1 MRRDLVRASDAQLF
15 ADFPHHCVEPI
26 RWTAAGTGEHK
37 PVAVRVEGIAIDQ
50 HGTRCIKAVLTVR
63 RQGCAMVT
71 RKRFRT
77 VLNALALYTIAAL
90 VIGYFGV
97 NAYSGNRG
105 LRAKQDLDQQI
116 AELSAELDALK
127 AERANWERR
136 VSLLKSESIDPD
148 MLDERAR
155 VLLNYA
161 DPRELTLRLKKQ
173 P

>member
-1 MRRDLVRASDAQLF
+1 MPDAPRSRRCAEIKRLGWGHR
-15 ADFPHHCVEPI
+15 
-26 RWTAAGTGEHK
+26 
-37 PVAVRVEGIAIDQ
+37 
-50 HGTRCIKAVLTVR
+50 TRCIKAVLTLR
-63 RQGCAMVT
+63 RQGCAIVT

-116 AELSAELDALK
+116 AELTAELDALK
-127 AERANWERR
+127 VERTSWERR
-136 VSLLKSESIDPD
+136 IVLLKPESIDPD

-155 VLLNYA
+155 ILLNYA
-161 DPRELTLRLKKQ
+161 DPRELTLRLKQ